1 MRLQVTIKQKIE
13 TILSEI
19 NKGLVGRKDA
29 TKAALLT
36 MLCGENLVLIGP
48 PGTAKS
54 MVARRIA
61 DCIESDDDNKYFE
74 YLLTKFSTPEEIF
87 GPLSISELKA
97 DRFKRNTNGYLP
109 SAKVAF
115 LDEIF
120 KSSSSILNSLLTI
133 LNERI
138 FHNGSTPQKV
148 PLLSLVS
155 ASNEL
160 PVGEEELAA
169 LYDRFLVR
177 IFVGYVDE
185 SDLHLLFADDK
196 YEGITERIG
205 IAELEYI
212 NKAAS
217 EVVISE
223 TIIEIVRSIWKQH
236 KAMFKEDNR
245 ESLSDRRLKKVIWF
259 LRVCAATN
267 GRSEVDLSDLSLLK
281 NCLWN
286 HYDNAEKIQKMMLTT
301 LRKYSYP
308 IPSSDTSSGQA
319 DKPIELMMSRQAKGT
334 IKGFMGSGT
343 QQDPILISSPEDL
356 ASMDDFDIS
365 MQGYY
370 FYQSI
375 GIDCSSLTHWKPIKL
390 KGHYNGGGYTIKLN
404 RPDSYVFETL
414 ESKSRISDLTVTGAS
429 LVKSATDSIIERCK
443 SNYSIAES
451 VAGCEIISC
460 SASNNLIYNEAK
472 NTKIQHCR
480 SNKSLAV
487 TVDDCKITL
496 CRTMYYM
503 VKIAKKSNFAD
514 CIVVLNQKTVLDDGS
529 YIGGVVCEAEESLI
543 ERCFV
548 TGSFKC
554 ESSGAGFYFSSANF
568 YFGGIS
574 GTAYSTT
581 ISHCAVGKLKI
592 SDSGVRNYNRIITCG
607 DALMQDNVAIDTLKG
622 ENNASGKDGKTVAA
636 AIFNQ
641 RYFEHTLGWDFV
653 NIWEWNNANNTPTL
667 KQQEFELNRLASL
680 RKKYSNMGSQAN
692 HKANT
697 SKVDLLVSQMRSNIW
712 I

>member
-245 ESLSDRRLKKVIWF
+245 ESLSDRRLKKVI
-259 LRVCAATN
+259 
-267 GRSEVDLSDLSLLK
+267 
-281 NCLWN
+281 
-286 HYDNAEKIQKMMLTT
+286 
-301 LRKYSYP
+301 
-308 IPSSDTSSGQA
+308 
-319 DKPIELMMSRQAKGT
+319 
-334 IKGFMGSGT
+334 
-343 QQDPILISSPEDL
+343 
-356 ASMDDFDIS
+356 
-365 MQGYY
+365 
-370 FYQSI
+370 
-375 GIDCSSLTHWKPIKL
+375 
-390 KGHYNGGGYTIKLN
+390 
-404 RPDSYVFETL
+404 
-414 ESKSRISDLTVTGAS
+414 
-429 LVKSATDSIIERCK
+429 
-443 SNYSIAES
+443 
-451 VAGCEIISC
+451 
-460 SASNNLIYNEAK
+460 
-472 NTKIQHCR
+472 
-480 SNKSLAV
+480 
-487 TVDDCKITL
+487 
-496 CRTMYYM
+496 
-503 VKIAKKSNFAD
+503 
-514 CIVVLNQKTVLDDGS
+514 
-529 YIGGVVCEAEESLI
+529 
-543 ERCFV
+543 
-548 TGSFKC
+548 
-554 ESSGAGFYFSSANF
+554 
-568 YFGGIS
+568 
-574 GTAYSTT
+574 
-581 ISHCAVGKLKI
+581 
-592 SDSGVRNYNRIITCG
+592 
-607 DALMQDNVAIDTLKG
+607 
-622 ENNASGKDGKTVAA
+622 
-636 AIFNQ
+636 
-641 RYFEHTLGWDFV
+641 
-653 NIWEWNNANNTPTL
+653 
-667 KQQEFELNRLASL
+667 
-680 RKKYSNMGSQAN
+680 
-692 HKANT
+692 
-697 SKVDLLVSQMRSNIW
+697 
-712 I
+712 